1 MRPNN
6 GDRDM
11 RVIGITGGI
20 GTGKSTVL
28 RIMEEMGA
36 YVLEADSLAHNL
48 MEPGQPAYIRIT
60 EFFGSDIIREDGT
73 IDRGR
78 LGQLVFQNPEAL
90 ERLNGIVHPAV
101 KEFILR
107 DIEEKKKSG
116 KVRWY
121 VIEAALLIEDGYR
134 LVCDE
139 LWYIYA
145 EKEVRIER
153 LLSGRGGT
161 REKWEQV
168 MANQSADEF
177 YRANCDVVIDNGNNL
192 KKTINMVKDLL
203 S

>member
-48 MEPGQPAYIRIT
+48 MEPGQQAYIRIT

-78 LGQLVFQNPEAL
+78 LGQLVFQNSEAL

-134 LVCDE
+134 LICDE
-139 LWYIYA
+139 LWYIHA

>member
-20 GTGKSTVL
+20 GTGKSTIL

-60 EFFGSDIIREDGT
+60 EFFGNDIIREDGT

-90 ERLNGIVHPAV
+90 EQLNGIVHPAV

-134 LVCDE
+134 LICDE
-139 LWYIYA
+139 LWYIHA

>member
-20 GTGKSTVL
+20 GTGKSTIL

>member
-78 LGQLVFQNPEAL
+78 LGQFVFQNPEAL

-139 LWYIYA
+139 LWYIHA

-168 MANQSADEF
+168 MANQSVDEF